1 VLLTALQAQA
11 LPLQPIPSLNLPPAT
26 PATPPPLLPRVSPP
40 EIINSPSSQ
49 PESQTSSPRTI
60 RVKEFRFQG
69 NTVFTQQQL
78 SEVVASFI
86 GRDISIAELLQ
97 TSAAIRKFYT
107 DRGYLVA
114 GAFIPEVGNEALDP
128 QAAIVTIRVVEGTVE
143 QIKVTG
149 DDRFAEYVQSRLER
163 ATRPILQE
171 QRLIEVLRLLQADP
185 RIQTISAVLNPGT
198 EPNTRILE
206 VQIATNSTFS
216 GSVELNNQRSQL
228 VGRLE
233 RRIDLKQ
240 VNLLG
245 LGDDLSL
252 FYANTNG
259 SNTIGTTYTIP
270 VNVQNGTVQ
279 LSATWL
285 NSRIIEEP
293 FDEADIRSSS
303 TFYDLTFRQPIVQ
316 RATEESIQELALG
329 ITASH
334 SESRSSILG
343 VPFPLSP
350 GADDQGR
357 TRISA
362 IRLFQEWTQ
371 RSDSSVFAAR
381 SHFSFG
387 INALNST
394 INRDAPDSRFLSWRG
409 QFLWLQRVNSQ
420 LDIFLRSQ
428 LQFSASFAPGGD
440 HALVPTEQFSL
451 GGSSTVRGYAQNA
464 ALNDNGIFGSAEFRI
479 GLLRNDSTSLLLI
492 PFVDMGRAW
501 NRNGND
507 SNTLASLGL
516 GLQWT
521 QNDLQVRANYAFPLT
536 TLENQSPQ
544 ANQFD
549 FSVQYNFSF

>member
-1 VLLTALQAQA
+1 MIEAQS
-11 LPLQPIPSLNLPPAT
+11 LPPQPIPNLNLPPAT

-49 PESQTSSPRTI
+49 PESQTSSPRSI

-78 SEVVASFI
+78 GEVVANFI

-97 TSAAIRKFYT
+97 TSAAIRRFYT
-107 DRGYLVA
+107 DRGYLVV
-114 GAFIPEVGNEALDP
+114 GAFIPEAANEALAP
-128 QAAIVTIRVVEGTVE
+128 QAAIVTIQVVEGTVE
-143 QIKVTG
+143 QIRVTG
-149 DDRFAEYVQSRLER
+149 DDRFARYVRSRLER

-171 QRLIEVLRLLQADP
+171 QRLIEALRLLQADP
-185 RIQTISAVLNPGT
+185 RIRTISAVLNPGT
-198 EPNTRILE
+198 EPNTRVLE
-206 VQIATNSTFS
+206 VQIATNQTFN

-240 VNLLG
+240 ANLLEF
-245 LGDDLSL
+245 GDDLSL
-252 FYANTNG
+252 FYANTDG
-259 SNTIGTTYTIP
+259 SNTVGTTYTIP

-293 FDEADIRSSS
+293 FDESDIRSSS
-303 TFYDLTFRQPIVQ
+303 AFYDLTFRQPIVQ

-343 VPFPLSP
+343 VSFPLSP

-371 RSDSSVFAAR
+371 RSDRSVLAAR
-381 SHFSFG
+381 SQFSFG

-394 INRDAPDSRFLSWRG
+394 INRDAPDSQFLSWRG
-409 QFLWLQRVNSQ
+409 QALWLQRVNSR
-420 LDIFLRSQ
+420 LDILLRSQ
-428 LQFSASFAPGGD
+428 LQFSD
-440 HALVPTEQFSL
+440 RVLVPTEQFSL

-479 GLLRNDSTSLLLI
+479 GLLLNDSTSLLLI
-492 PFVDMGRAW
+492 PFVDAGRAW
-501 NRNGND
+501 NSNGND
-507 SNTLASLGL
+507 PNTLASLGL
-516 GLQWT
+516 GLQWI
-521 QNDLQVRANYAFPLT
+521 QNGLQVRANYAFPLT
-536 TLENQSPQ
+536 TLDNQNSQ

>member
-1 VLLTALQAQA
+1 MFEDTVLLIVIEAQS
-11 LPLQPIPSLNLPPAT
+11 LPPQPIPNLNLPPAT

-49 PESQTSSPRTI
+49 PESQTSSPRSI

-78 SEVVASFI
+78 GEVVANFI

-97 TSAAIRKFYT
+97 TSAAIRRFYT
-107 DRGYLVA
+107 DRGYLVV
-114 GAFIPEVGNEALDP
+114 GAFIPEAANEALAP
-128 QAAIVTIRVVEGTVE
+128 QAAIVTIQVVEGTVE
-143 QIKVTG
+143 QIRVTG
-149 DDRFAEYVQSRLER
+149 DDRFARYVRSRLER

-171 QRLIEVLRLLQADP
+171 QRLIEALRLLQADP
-185 RIQTISAVLNPGT
+185 RIRTISAVLNPGT
-198 EPNTRILE
+198 EPNTRVLE
-206 VQIATNSTFS
+206 VQIATNQTFN

-240 VNLLG
+240 ANLLEF
-245 LGDDLSL
+245 GDDLSL
-252 FYANTNG
+252 FYANTDG
-259 SNTIGTTYTIP
+259 SNTVGTTYTIP

-293 FDEADIRSSS
+293 FDESDIRSSS
-303 TFYDLTFRQPIVQ
+303 AFYDLTFRQPIVQ

-343 VPFPLSP
+343 VSFPLSP

-371 RSDSSVFAAR
+371 RSDRSVLAAR
-381 SHFSFG
+381 SQFSFG

-394 INRDAPDSRFLSWRG
+394 INRDAPDSQFLSWRG
-409 QFLWLQRVNSQ
+409 QALWLQRVNSR
-420 LDIFLRSQ
+420 LDILLRSQ
-428 LQFSASFAPGGD
+428 LQFSD
-440 HALVPTEQFSL
+440 RVLVPTEQFSL

-479 GLLRNDSTSLLLI
+479 GLLLNDSTSLLLI
-492 PFVDMGRAW
+492 PFVDAGRAW
-501 NRNGND
+501 NSNGND
-507 SNTLASLGL
+507 PNTLASLGL
-516 GLQWT
+516 GLQWI
-521 QNDLQVRANYAFPLT
+521 QNGLQVRANYAFPLT
-536 TLENQSPQ
+536 TLDNQNSQ